1 MGDRKTDRI
10 QELREKLAALHTERV
25 ERLRNRIKDAATS
38 NPEDPL
44 PGILH
49 GMLDLLEDV

>member
-25 ERLRNRIKDAATS
+25 ERLRNRIKDAAMS
-38 NPEDPL
+38 DPEDPL

-49 GMLDLLEDV
+49 GILDLLEDV